1 MDETGLRERK
11 KLRTRETIVTAA
23 LQLFTERGYQQTTV
37 AEIAEAAEV
46 SKGTVFAYF
55 PTKED
60 IVFADTAP
68 VCDDLLRRLRERPQ
82 DRSAVDVLRSFIGDH
97 IIAPDERRLLRE
109 RLIAGDEQLRSH
121 YRARLAEIE
130 DAIAVAIAEDLGDA
144 PDALRPRLAAA
155 AVIAGLTVAKDHARR
170 VRGRSASREEAE
182 AVLDEALAFLEGG
195 LAAVAGRPVA
205 R

>member
-1 MDETGLRERK
+1 
-11 KLRTRETIVTAA
+11 VA
-23 LQLFTERGYQQTTV
+23 LELFAERGYQQTTV

-55 PTKED
+55 PSKED

-68 VCDDLLRRLRERPQ
+68 VCEDLLRQLRDRAP
-82 DRSAVDVLRSFIGDH
+82 DRSAPQVLRAFMGDH
-97 IIAPDERRLLRE
+97 ATAPDARRLLRE

-170 VRGRSASREEAE
+170 VRGRSASRDEAE

-195 LAAVAGRPVA
+195 LAAVASRPVA

>member
-1 MDETGLRERK
+1 VEGLRERK
-11 KLRTRETIVTAA
+11 KQRTREAIVTVS
-23 LQLFTERGYQQTTV
+23 LELFAERGYQQTTV

-68 VCDDLLRRLRERPQ
+68 VCDDLLRRLRDRPQ

-130 DAIAVAIAEDLGDA
+130 DAMAAAIAGDLGTA
-144 PDALRPRLAAA
+144 PDDLRPRLAAA
-155 AVIAGLTVAKDHARR
+155 TVMAALAAAKDHARR
-170 VRGRSASREEAE
+170 VRGQAASLEEVA
-182 AVLDEALAFLEGG
+182 AVLDEAVAFLEAG
-195 LAAVAGRPVA
+195 LDAMSQAGA